1 MTGVEVDE
9 IIARL
14 LPQVLADRELGN
26 GRSFTERHFH
36 RIWALA
42 CLQLGECIDEAD
54 FAARVHDRLPP
65 QMLHSREVA
74 GASNMAPS

>member
-1 MTGVEVDE
+1 MDRVDVDE

-26 GRSFTERHFH
+26 GRCFTERHFH

-54 FAARVHDRLPP
+54 FATRVQDQLAP
-65 QMLHSREVA
+65 QMLQSREVA
-74 GASNMAPS
+74 GASKITP